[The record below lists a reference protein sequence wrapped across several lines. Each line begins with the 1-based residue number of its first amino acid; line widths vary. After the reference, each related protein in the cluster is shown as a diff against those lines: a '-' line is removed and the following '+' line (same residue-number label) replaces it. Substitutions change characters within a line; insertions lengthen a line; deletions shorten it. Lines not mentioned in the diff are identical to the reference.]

1 MKKKK
6 KKSCSQDN
14 LEKMKLTLMLLD
26 ATPVP
31 TGLKYMEIFELYGGA
46 IRISLIKQDMNP
58 NLIKIALSPSKVGVS
73 FNKAVRTFH
82 YFTKANNW
90 LSKMITLYE
99 KQAGEG
105 ND

>member
-1 MKKKK
+1 
-6 KKSCSQDN
+6 
-14 LEKMKLTLMLLD
+14 MLLD

-31 TGLKYMEIFELYGGA
+31 TRLKYAELFKLYDGA
-46 IRISLIKQDMNP
+46 IRITLIKQDMNP
-58 NLIKIALSPSKVGVS
+58 NLIKIIVLPSKVGVS
-73 FNKAVRTFH
+73 CNKAIRTFH